1 MIREILN
8 NEVYVGNMV
17 QGKVIKPRRK
27 SNKRIETKKEDWVV
41 VENTHEPIISKDDFE
56 TVQRISNYSSILLKS
71 DDVLL
76 RYLKCSDCGS
86 KFYKKKINYNEYYY
100 CNNYRKKEWTKHLMG
115 KPMVE
120 GRVLEDLKSR
130 VNKGIQE
137 WTKEWVE
144 STINVICVYD
154 NGKVEIDY
162 KS

>member
-86 KFYKKKINYNEYYY
+86 KFYKKKIKYNEYYY
-100 CNNYRKKEWTKHLMG
+100 CNNYRKKEWTNHLI
-115 KPMVE
+115 V
-120 GRVLEDLKSR
+120 KSML
-130 VNKGIQE
+130 
-137 WTKEWVE
+137 
-144 STINVICVYD
+144 
-154 NGKVEIDY
+154 
-162 KS
+162 